1 MSAEPKLD
9 ENRTVD
15 GLHFLVSGLR
25 ALRKHWPIVFACVL
39 LGSGISLVYSKSIPR
54 TYQASAMVE
63 LNPNPPRPLGD
74 KVDAVL
80 TAGGDYFDN
89 REYFETQ
96 LKIITSSKV
105 LLGAARATGVANEH
119 SFFGLKTPPP
129 KPFTD
134 EQAAARLA
142 GSVRVEPV
150 RNSRLLTIYVT
161 DEVPERAKRLCDAVT
176 NAYIEQNLEKAISA
190 SSDAVVWL
198 AGQVQT
204 VKKDLEHDEN
214 SLHQF
219 KQTNDLPS
227 TSINDS
233 SNMVRIEMQDLTT
246 ALTKTRT
253 RRGELAA
260 RLTELSSVSAE
271 NPDALPASE
280 LLNNVFLQTLRE
292 AYQSSE
298 RLLNGLV
305 AEGRAENH
313 PAVRSAQR
321 SRDDARAAL
330 LREIGNVRGA
340 LERDLGAVKRQE
352 ASEQALYDSAHRR
365 AVDLTMKEIQYHRLD
380 RTRDQNEKLFAMLQ
394 QHMKEADLAR
404 MMRVNNIH
412 VIEPPTTPGAPI
424 FPRTRLNVMFGTL
437 LGLLLGVAVAWG
449 RDSLDNT
456 LKTPEDVE
464 QKLGVTFLGLL
475 PVSLDEA
482 PTKKRGKKKRLERA
496 QDPSTAPE
504 LIVHNRPLSGIAEA
518 ARSVRTNLMFT
529 NPDQPLRKL
538 LVTSAAPS
546 EGKTTVACSLAI
558 AFAQGGQ
565 RVCIVDCDLRRPRL
579 HRIFG
584 RGGESGVTNVLMG
597 EISAADAA
605 TKTIVDNLWCIPS
618 GPIPPNPADLLHS
631 EKFAAF
637 LTELG
642 KHFDRV
648 VIDSPPLVAVT
659 DAAIISTLVD
669 GAVFV
674 SRAFATTASTSRQGL
689 RALRDVDAKIAGAVL
704 NAVDVN
710 RHEYAYYYYYRREGY
725 GPRPED
731 PSNDDQAGPSGSSDH
746 RAAAAN

>member
-1 MSAEPKLD
+1 MTPETKLD
-9 ENRTVD
+9 ETRAAD
-15 GLHFLVSGLR
+15 GMHFIVAGLR
-25 ALRKHWPIVFACVL
+25 ALRKHWPIVVACVL

-63 LNPNPPRPLGD
+63 LNPNPPRPLSD
-74 KVDAVL
+74 KVDTVL
-80 TAGGDYFDN
+80 TVGGDYFDN

-105 LLGAARATGVANEH
+105 LLAAARASGLASDA
-119 SFFGLKTPPP
+119 SFFGLKGPART
-129 KPFTD
+129 FTD
-134 EQAAARLA
+134 EQAAGRLA
-142 GSVRVEPV
+142 AAVRVEPV
-150 RNSRLLTIYVT
+150 RNSRLLTIHVT
-161 DEVPERAKRLCDAVT
+161 DEVPERAKRLCEAVT

-204 VKKDLEHDEN
+204 VKKELERDEN
-214 SLHQF
+214 SLHEF

-233 SNMVRIEMQDLTT
+233 SNMVRQEMQDLTS

-260 RLTELSSVSAE
+260 RLSELSTVGAD
-271 NPDALPASE
+271 NPDALPATE
-280 LLNNVFLQTLRE
+280 LLSNTYLQELRQ
-292 AYQSSE
+292 AYQVSA
-298 RLLNGLV
+298 RTLKGLI

-313 PAVRSAQR
+313 PAVRSAQT
-321 SRDDARAAL
+321 SFDDARAAL
-330 LREIGNVRGA
+330 LREIGNLKGA
-340 LERDLGAVKRQE
+340 LERDLSAIKRQE
-352 ASEQALYDSAHRR
+352 GSEQALYDSAHRR

-380 RTRDQNEKLFAMLQ
+380 RTRDQNERLFAMLQ

-404 MMRVNNIH
+404 MMRINNIH
-412 VIEPPTTPGAPI
+412 VIEPPGLPGAPI
-424 FPRTRLNVMFGTL
+424 SPRTRLNVVFGTL
-437 LGLLLGVAVAWG
+437 VGLLLGVAVAWG
-449 RDSLDNT
+449 RESLDNT

-475 PVSLDEA
+475 PVSLDDF
-482 PTKKRGKKKRLERA
+482 PNKKRPKRKRLERA
-496 QDPSTAPE
+496 NDPSAAPE
-504 LIVHNRPLSGIAEA
+504 LVVHHRPLSGIAEA

-529 NPDQPLRKL
+529 SPDRPFRKL

-565 RVCIVDCDLRRPRL
+565 RVCIVDCDLRRPRM

-584 RGGESGVTNVLMG
+584 RGGDLGVTNVLMG
-597 EISAADAA
+597 ELTAPEAA
-605 TKTIVDNLWCIPS
+605 TKTVVDNLWCIPS

-631 EKFAAF
+631 ERFAAF
-637 LTELG
+637 IDDLG

-659 DAAIISTLVD
+659 DAAIISRLVD
-669 GAVFV
+669 GTVFV

-689 RALRDVDAKIAGAVL
+689 RALRDVDAPIAGAVL
-704 NAVDVN
+704 NAVDVT

-725 GPRPED
+725 GPRPDEG
-731 PSNDDQAGPSGSSDH
+731 PGSDDQHGPTNEPGD
-746 RAAAAN
+746 RAAAN